1 MPNKQK
7 KINNPAVLSVQKG
20 SRLSKSIGKSVNN
33 KKDLRDEIEK
43 IGNFVSNELHKFDEE
58 NLDANSI
65 LYLKSD
71 QLISKESEKDLEKN
85 QVNLTELKKIIREI
99 VIEEIEKKISK

>member
-20 SRLSKSIGKSVNN
+20 SRVSKSMGKSVNN

-43 IGNFVSNELHKFDEE
+43 IGNFVSNELHKFNEKD
-58 NLDANSI
+58 LDSNNI

-71 QLISKESEKDLEKN
+71 QLVSKNPEKDLGKN
-85 QVNLTELKKIIREI
+85 QVNLNELKKIIREI
-99 VIEEIEKKISK
+99 VLEEIEKKISK